1 MLYVHDDDDIM
12 EQTEKGVELAM
23 CLRTRR
29 WGGLEEQM

>member
-23 CLRTRR
+23 RER
-29 WGGLEEQM
+29 GDGEA

>member
-12 EQTEKGVELAM
+12 ETEKGVELAM